1 MRLETLL
8 PLGKVDPGLRAPEI
22 PLDLASIGHDVRL
35 LEEIGYHGMVIEE
48 TKDDPFILMALA
60 AQATTKLRIGTSVAI
75 AFPRS
80 PTVTAMSAWTLA
92 KLSKGRFTLGLGTQV
107 KAHIERRYGLPW
119 SPAGPW
125 MREYVHAVRAVWSH
139 WQNGTP
145 LDIKGP
151 HYNINLMVP
160 LFNPGP
166 IEHPDI
172 PIHLAAVNSVMC
184 RMAGEVAEGI
194 RFHPVC
200 TPSYIKKVMLPA
212 VREGA
217 AKAGR
222 SLDNFQ
228 TCMKPLVAAAATEAE
243 LVPKIRDTR
252 ARISFYASTPQ
263 YRAAFD
269 HLGLGDLADKLKLLS
284 RAQRWE
290 EMPPYIS
297 DEVLETF
304 VTIGTYDTIAAK
316 LLDRFGGCITD
327 CEFSIA
333 VKTEADKELL
343 RGLAGSI
350 QSESLAGARKTIMG
364 AADTT
369 SGAGRIK

>member
-22 PLDLASIGHDVRL
+22 SLDLGSIGRDARL
-35 LEEIGYHGMVIEE
+35 LEEVGYHGLVVEE
-48 TKDDPFILMALA
+48 TKDDPFVIMALA
-60 AQATTKLRIGTSVAI
+60 AQATTKLHLGTSVAI

-80 PTVTAMSAWTLA
+80 PTITAMSAWTIQ
-92 KLSKGRFTLGLGTQV
+92 KLSHGRFTLGLGTQV

-125 MREYVHAVRAVWSH
+125 MREYVAAVRAIWDS

-151 HYNINLMVP
+151 HYNINLTVP

-172 PIHLAAVNSVMC
+172 PIHVAAVNSVMC
-184 RMAGEVAEGI
+184 RIAGEVADGI
-194 RFHPVC
+194 RVHPVC
-200 TPSYIKKVMLPA
+200 TPSYIEQVMLPA
-212 VREGA
+212 VRAGA
-217 AKAGR
+217 ERTGR
-222 SLDNFQ
+222 SLESFQ
-228 TCMKPLVAAAATEAE
+228 MCMKPLVATAATEAE
-243 LVPKIRDTR
+243 LVPKVRDTR

-269 HLGLGDLADKLKLLS
+269 HLGLGDLADRLKLLS

-290 EMPPYIS
+290 EMPQHIN

-316 LLDRFGGCITD
+316 LTERFGKTITD

-333 VKTEADKELL
+333 VKSEADRERL
-343 RGLAGSI
+343 RSLATSI
-350 QSESLAGARKTIMG
+350 QSESLDRARRTIR
-364 AADTT
+364 
-369 SGAGRIK
+369 GR

>member
-22 PLDLASIGHDVRL
+22 SLDLGTIGRDARL
-35 LEEIGYHGMVIEE
+35 LEEIGYHGMVVEE
-48 TKDDPFILMALA
+48 TKDDPFVIMALA
-60 AQATTKLRIGTSVAI
+60 AQATTKLHLGTSVAI

-80 PTVTAMSAWTLA
+80 PTITAMSAWTIQ
-92 KLSKGRFTLGLGTQV
+92 KLSRGRFTLGLGTQV

-125 MREYVHAVRAVWSH
+125 MREYVGAVRAIWDS

-145 LDIKGP
+145 LDIKGE
-151 HYNINLMVP
+151 HYTINLTVP

-166 IEHPDI
+166 IEHPHI
-172 PIHLAAVNSVMC
+172 PIHVAAVNSVMC
-184 RMAGEVAEGI
+184 RIAGEVADGI
-194 RFHPVC
+194 RVHPVC
-200 TPSYIKKVMLPA
+200 TPSYIEQVMLPA
-212 VREGA
+212 VRAGA
-217 AKAGR
+217 ERTGR
-222 SLDNFQ
+222 SLERFQ
-228 TCMKPLVAAAATEAE
+228 MCMKPLVATAATEAE
-243 LVPKIRDTR
+243 LVPKVRDTR
-252 ARISFYASTPQ
+252 ARISFYTSTPQ

-269 HLGLGDLADKLKLLS
+269 HLGLGDLADRLKLLS

-290 EMPPYIS
+290 EMPQHIN

-316 LLDRFGGCITD
+316 LTQRFGKTITD

-333 VKTEADKELL
+333 VTNDADRERL
-343 RGLAGSI
+343 RSLATSI
-350 QSESLAGARKTIMG
+350 QSESLDKARRTI
-364 AADTT
+364 
-369 SGAGRIK
+369 SGM